1 VIVVIALAWRSSRAV
16 PRAIVPRPGSER
28 VIDTYQPGPATTR
41 ATLDLV
47 QSVPALRPILARC
60 EAPTGRPG
68 LRTAR
73 RRVLPPAL
81 VVSAA

>member
-1 VIVVIALAWRSSRAV
+1 VALVTRRSRAV

-47 QSVPALRPILARC
+47 QAVPALRPILARC
-60 EAPTGRPG
+60 EAPTGRLG
-68 LRTAR
+68 LRAAPR
-73 RRVLPPAL
+73 QVLPPAL
-81 VVSAA
+81 VVSAT